1 MLAAAL
7 TALGMV
13 GVATVAGCAVPG
25 STPATSSS
33 ESFGTAGASTTAP
46 TTTTT
51 TGGTTADAGRPASA
65 SEVSA
70 LLTRR
75 AAALL
80 AGDEQEFRAT
90 VADPRSSSGRR
101 QLDGY
106 DAARA
111 LRLARLE
118 VENPTLT
125 GDLATVVVH
134 YRLDGLDTGDRET
147 RLAYRVVRL
156 GDGWAVVSEE
166 PSGPGAS
173 APWVAMPGLRVHRT
187 KHAVVAGTVPQAS
200 LVEYAGIVDRA
211 RPEMHRHW
219 PGTPNQV
226 LVLAPATAEQA
237 DALLGRPR
245 AAEPGGVDGSDGA
258 TGSGG
263 VDGSGGATG
272 SGGAADYGGTAGSAG
287 ARSEVAA
294 TTEGPA
300 GPDGRATGD
309 RIVLDPDAYT
319 RLSAVGRD
327 VVLTHELAHVAVRSS
342 VPGAP
347 ATWLA
352 EGYADHVGYARAGL
366 GDRVLLAPLI
376 TAVREGRAPTELPDT
391 SSLQPT
397 SGNLEVPYLAAW
409 QAVDLIAQEHGEEAL
424 RELVRAAASTGTAAD
439 AEARTDAALETVL
452 GSSREELTRAWRQRL
467 ETLAR

>member
-1 MLAAAL
+1 VLAAAL

-134 YRLDGLDTGDRET
+134 YRLDGLDTDDRET
-147 RLAYRVVRL
+147 RLAYRVVRTD
-156 GDGWAVVSEE
+156 DGWAVVSEE

-200 LVEYAGIVDRA
+200 LVEYAGIVERA

-219 PGTPNQV
+219 PRTPTRV

-245 AAEPGGVDGSDGA
+245 AAESGRVNGSDGA
-258 TGSGG
+258 IGSGG
-263 VDGSGGATG
+263 VDGSGGAAG
-272 SGGAADYGGTAGSAG
+272 PGG
-287 ARSEVAA
+287 AA

-300 GPDGRATGD
+300 GPDGRATGY

-366 GDRVLLAPLI
+366 GDGVLLAPLI

-391 SSLQPT
+391 SALQPT

>member
-1 MLAAAL
+1 VLAAAL

-125 GDLATVVVH
+125 GDLATVVVR
-134 YRLDGLDTGDRET
+134 YRLGGLDTGDRET

-245 AAEPGGVDGSDGA
+245 AAE
-258 TGSGG
+258 
-263 VDGSGGATG
+263 SGGA
-272 SGGAADYGGTAGSAG
+272 AGSAG

-352 EGYADHVGYARAGL
+352 EGYADHVAYARAGL
-366 GDRVLLAPLI
+366 GDGVLLAPLI

-391 SSLQPT
+391 SALQPT

>member
-1 MLAAAL
+1 
-7 TALGMV
+7 
-13 GVATVAGCAVPG
+13 
-25 STPATSSS
+25 
-33 ESFGTAGASTTAP
+33 
-46 TTTTT
+46 
-51 TGGTTADAGRPASA
+51 
-65 SEVSA
+65 
-70 LLTRR
+70 
-75 AAALL
+75 
-80 AGDEQEFRAT
+80 
-90 VADPRSSSGRR
+90 
-101 QLDGY
+101 
-106 DAARA
+106 
-111 LRLARLE
+111 
-118 VENPTLT
+118 
-125 GDLATVVVH
+125 
-134 YRLDGLDTGDRET
+134 
-147 RLAYRVVRL
+147 
-156 GDGWAVVSEE
+156 
-166 PSGPGAS
+166 
-173 APWVAMPGLRVHRT
+173 
-187 KHAVVAGTVPQAS
+187 
-200 LVEYAGIVDRA
+200 
-211 RPEMHRHW
+211 
-219 PGTPNQV
+219 
-226 LVLAPATAEQA
+226 
-237 DALLGRPR
+237 
-245 AAEPGGVDGSDGA
+245 
-258 TGSGG
+258 
-263 VDGSGGATG
+263 
-272 SGGAADYGGTAGSAG
+272 
-287 ARSEVAA
+287 VAA

-366 GDRVLLAPLI
+366 GDGVLLAPLI

-391 SSLQPT
+391 SALQPT

>member
-1 MLAAAL
+1 
-7 TALGMV
+7 MV
-13 GVATVAGCAVPG
+13 GAATVAGCAG
-25 STPATSSS
+25 SGPTSATSSS
-33 ESFGTAGASTTAP
+33 GSFGTTHTSTADP
-46 TTTTT
+46 TTNTT
-51 TGGTTADAGRPASA
+51 TGKTTPDAGRPASA

-90 VADPRSSSGRR
+90 VSDPRSLSGRR

-111 LRLARLE
+111 LGIDRLE

-125 GDLATVVVH
+125 SALATIVVR
-134 YRLDGLDTGDRET
+134 YRLGGLDAGDRET
-147 RLAYRVVRL
+147 RLAYRVVRT
-156 GDGWAVVSEE
+156 GDGWAVASEE

-187 KHAVVAGTVPQAS
+187 AHAVVAGTVPQAS

-219 PGTPNQV
+219 PGMPTRV
-226 LVLAPATAEQA
+226 LVLAPATAEEA
-237 DALLGRPR
+237 DALLGRPKT
-245 AAEPGGVDGSDGA
+245 EDFGGGSGPGGS
-258 TGSGG
+258 S
-263 VDGSGGATG
+263 
-272 SGGAADYGGTAGSAG
+272 
-287 ARSEVAA
+287 SEVAA
-294 TTEGPA
+294 TTEGPT

-309 RIVLDPDAYT
+309 RIVLDPDAYA
-319 RLSAVGRD
+319 RLSTAGRD

-366 GDRVLLAPLI
+366 RDRVLLAPLI
-376 TAVREGRAPTELPDT
+376 TAVREGRAPTDLPDT
-391 SSLQPT
+391 AALQPT
-397 SGNLEVPYLAAW
+397 SGDIEVPYLAAW

-424 RELVRAAASTGTAAD
+424 RELVRAAASTGAAAD

-452 GSSREELTRAWRQRL
+452 GTSSGELTRAWRQRL

>member
-1 MLAAAL
+1 VLAAAL

-245 AAEPGGVDGSDGA
+245 AAESGGVKGSDGA
-258 TGSGG
+258 IGSGG
-263 VDGSGGATG
+263 VDGSGGAAG
-272 SGGAADYGGTAGSAG
+272 PGGAAESGGRL
-287 ARSEVAA
+287 ARPGHAA
-294 TTEGPA
+294 RWRPPPRAA

-366 GDRVLLAPLI
+366 GDGVLLAPLI

-391 SSLQPT
+391 SALQPT